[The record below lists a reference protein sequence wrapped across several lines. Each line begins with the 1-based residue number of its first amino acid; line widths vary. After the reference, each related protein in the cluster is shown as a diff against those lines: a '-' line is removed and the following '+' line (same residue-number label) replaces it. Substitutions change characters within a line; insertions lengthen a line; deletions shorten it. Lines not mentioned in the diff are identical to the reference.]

1 MNAEMNFEKKTIVE
15 ENKELGLVSEKC
27 NCSVFSMAT
36 VVGGVL
42 MAIGAV
48 VYALITM

>member
-1 MNAEMNFEKKTIVE
+1 MNAEMNFERKSIME
-15 ENKELGLVSEKC
+15 ENKEMGIVSDKC

-36 VVGGVL
+36 VVLGVL

-48 VYALITM
+48 VYAVATF